1 MIHECASILYINL
14 FIYIFL
20 LLYFFRKTFSS
31 LTEDKTLI
39 AHVLSK

>member
-1 MIHECASILYINL
+1 MSVPLYCILIYLFLYFYYYI
-14 FIYIFL
+14 
-20 LLYFFRKTFSS
+20 FFRKTFSS